1 MTAAIG
7 TDRSI
12 NQLCSYLPTR
22 TVYFMCRANV
32 RLVEREP
39 SNITPKSYTYLKGY
53 KDGKRLNVK
62 KIYLGGEEVG
72 WIEG

>member
-1 MTAAIG
+1 
-7 TDRSI
+7 
-12 NQLCSYLPTR
+12 
-22 TVYFMCRANV
+22 MCRANV
-32 RLVEREP
+32 RLVQREP

-72 WIEG
+72 WIVGYQGKSVSTMTYEKQLTVA